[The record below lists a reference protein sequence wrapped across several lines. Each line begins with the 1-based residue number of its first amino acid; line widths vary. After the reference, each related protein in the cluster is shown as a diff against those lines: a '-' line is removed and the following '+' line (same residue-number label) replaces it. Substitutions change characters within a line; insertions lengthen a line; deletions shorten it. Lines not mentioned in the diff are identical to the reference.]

1 MPEYTK
7 EQIDEAKL
15 WLTTNDTGNSYSQK
29 RRIGFE
35 AIILSA
41 LDTAEQERE
50 QATEL
55 AKQLAEKVARA
66 EGRAKLLE
74 ARVAELAKAGNSAI
88 VELRKNESE
97 YSYERYLR
105 AVKNWDAL
113 INEINKASGCDR
125 CDGPGGAK
133 TFANQVCMP
142 IN

>member
-74 ARVAELAKAGNSAI
+74 ARVAELAKAGNPAI

-105 AVKNWDAL
+105 AVKNLDAL
-113 INEINKASGCDR
+113 IAR
-125 CDGPGGAK
+125 AK
-133 TFANQVCMP
+133 P
-142 IN
+142 EEEGL